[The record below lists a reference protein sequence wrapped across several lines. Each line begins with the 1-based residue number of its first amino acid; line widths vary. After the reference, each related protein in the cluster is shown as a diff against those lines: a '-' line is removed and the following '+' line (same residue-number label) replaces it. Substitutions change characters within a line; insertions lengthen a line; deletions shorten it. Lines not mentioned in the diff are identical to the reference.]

1 VQIDIKTTDIKPI
14 RQTYSHIARR
24 IGEGKPA
31 SRYQEA
37 TLDVQQTVNF
47 HYRPTWD
54 PAHELFDASR
64 TKIVMEDWYSF
75 KDPRQYYYGTYTI
88 TRSKQQDTTEA
99 NFKFVEKKGLLDNLD
114 DAQRKRITDL
124 LVPLRHVAWGANM
137 NNISITDLGYGTAIT
152 APASFHA
159 MDQLGIAQYL
169 SRIGLTFGGPELLD
183 AAKTQWMEDATW
195 QPMRKLLED
204 SFVLEDW
211 FEVFVFQN
219 LVLDGML
226 YPLVYDTIVDGVFA
240 SDGGAGTAM
249 LTQFMSDWFSE
260 STRWVDA
267 QLKIASG
274 ESDANRTLIEGWIKD
289 YLPRV
294 RQAIEPIAI
303 MTLGDDAGAA
313 MAEVETQLGAR
324 IKKLGFNIGD
334 SA

>member
-1 VQIDIKTTDIKPI
+1 MTIEIKTVDIKPI
-14 RQTYSHIARR
+14 RHTYSHIARR
-24 IGEGKPA
+24 IGEGKTA

-37 TLDVQQTVNF
+37 TLDVQQTENF

-54 PAHELFDASR
+54 PTHEIFDVSR

-88 TRSKQQDTTEA
+88 ARSRQQDTAES

-114 DAQRKRITDL
+114 DAQQSRITDL
-124 LVPLRHVAWGANM
+124 LIPLRHVAWGANM
-137 NNISITDLGYGTAIT
+137 NNMTICDFGYGTAIT

-183 AAKTQWMEDATW
+183 VAKTQWMEDATW

-204 SFVLEDW
+204 SFVVDDW

-226 YPLVYDTIVDGVFA
+226 YPLVYDIIVDGVFVD
-240 SDGGAGTAM
+240 DGGASTAM
-249 LTQFMSDWFSE
+249 LTQFMSEWFSE
-260 STRWVDA
+260 SSRWVDA
-267 QLKIASG
+267 QLKTAAA
-274 ESDANRTLIEGWIKD
+274 ESDANRALLEDWIKD
-289 YLPRV
+289 YLPKARE
-294 RQAIEPIAI
+294 AIAPIAS
-303 MTLGDDAGAA
+303 MTLGEAADEA
-313 MAEVETQLGAR
+313 MAEVETGLGAR
-324 IKKLGFNIGD
+324 IKKLGLNIGEN
-334 SA
+334 A